1 MKEFEK
7 AEAKL
12 ASAAATNLSFLYF
25 LVKIFCLNI
34 KFDLLSRL
42 FQEKDLNNAHKYADL
57 ALKTDKFN
65 PACM

>member
-1 MKEFEK
+1 MFIIE
-7 AEAKL
+7 
-12 ASAAATNLSFLYF
+12 N
-25 LVKIFCLNI
+25 
-34 KFDLLSRL
+34 